1 MERSYQKWKS
11 LDHQPLII
19 NVAGPPRCGRKIV
32 ARLLAHRLQSFFPSL
47 KIASLHMGHI
57 FRVLAKRA
65 LLDGLTLENL
75 QTDLWRTDEILD
87 RIARDLTCDFEQS
100 SARISIGNLNED
112 ALEELDWDL
121 DVDNIVS
128 FIAHREPSRTTLRQ
142 VRQRIRS
149 ALENYA
155 DILVTSEAGQHPRAE
170 INFYLFADIEN
181 RARLFGNALRRKSI
195 SFDPEA
201 VLSSTYR
208 RDQEEF
214 EIAGIS
220 YVKPTE
226 DPAGRLHR
234 YPGQFTAIDA
244 NTTSEVEIV
253 QKILP
258 TVLAS
263 WDNFRQGRFL
273 REKLLEAFVHD
284 RAHSSVG
291 RMSILMLKGGS
302 LGGLAGE
309 VHSKIIKRIARDGH
323 FDYVLGSLTENR
335 MEFVIRRWS
344 RVLTWSRELV
354 RRLEATA
361 SDPEPALRFAREL
374 CFRAENF
381 DHIRMERAIEELMK
395 GKHHHNGAH
404 KMILKLRFF
413 LDYVKKECQYVL
425 LWRNSERDK
434 ILSSW
439 EIDQDAVEQE
449 IKKASAEK
457 GLPYV
462 SISEMDEQDFVK
474 LVLVGDGDS
483 NKARPGSL
491 RHMVY
496 RELIEGSLKTIV
508 QERINEGLAEGDLF
522 SILNAVHGPNGPMT
536 NELPMELALLPL
548 RDVHLFSAFARF
560 NGS

>member
-1 MERSYQKWKS
+1 M
-11 LDHQPLII
+11 
-19 NVAGPPRCGRKIV
+19 
-32 ARLLAHRLQSFFPSL
+32 
-47 KIASLHMGHI
+47 
-57 FRVLAKRA
+57 
-65 LLDGLTLENL
+65 DGLTLENL
-75 QTDLWRTDEILD
+75 QTDLARTDEKLD
-87 RIARDLTCDFEQS
+87 RIARELTCDFEPS
-100 SARISIGNLNED
+100 TARISIGNLNED

-128 FIAHREPSRTTLRQ
+128 FIAHREPSRTTLRPL
-142 VRQRIRS
+142 RQRIRN

-170 INFYLFADIEN
+170 INFYLFSDTEN

-195 SFDPEA
+195 TFDPEA
-201 VLSSTYR
+201 VLSSTFR

-214 EIAGIS
+214 EVAGIS
-220 YVKPTE
+220 YEKPTE
-226 DPAGRLHR
+226 DPAGRLYR

-244 NTTSEVEIV
+244 NTNSEVEIV

-284 RAHSSVG
+284 RAYSSVG

-323 FDYVLGSLTENR
+323 FDYVLGSLIENR
-335 MEFVIRRWS
+335 MESVIRRWS
-344 RVLTWSRELV
+344 RVLSWSRELV
-354 RRLEATA
+354 GRLEATA
-361 SDPEPALRFAREL
+361 DSEPSLSFAREL

-381 DHIRMERAIEELMK
+381 DHIRMGRAIEELMK
-395 GKHHHNGAH
+395 REHHDKASHEA
-404 KMILKLRFF
+404 ILKLRFF
-413 LDYVKKECQYVL
+413 LDYVNQECQYVL

-434 ILSSW
+434 ILRSW
-439 EIDQDAVEQE
+439 EIDHDAAEQE
-449 IKKASAEK
+449 IQKASAEK
-457 GLPYV
+457 KLQHLQ
-462 SISEMDEQDFVK
+462 ISEMDEQDFVK

-483 NKARPGSL
+483 NKAHPGSL
-491 RHMVY
+491 RQMVY
-496 RELIEGSLKTIV
+496 RELNEGSLKTIV
-508 QERINEGLAEGDLF
+508 QDRINEGLAEEDLF

-536 NELPMELALLPL
+536 DELPIELALLPL